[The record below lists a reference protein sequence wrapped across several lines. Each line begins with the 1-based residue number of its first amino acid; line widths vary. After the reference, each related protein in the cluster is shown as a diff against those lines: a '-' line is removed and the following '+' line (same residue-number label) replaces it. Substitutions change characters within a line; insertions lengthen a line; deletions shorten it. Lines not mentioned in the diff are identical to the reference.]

1 MSVEVRQLLN
11 KGVDP
16 NEIVED
22 YSLLHHAI
30 RAGDADLVNTL
41 VQNGADTSS
50 PNCKKIPPIHFACEQ
65 KQNEC
70 LKMLIYNR
78 ADVNLKLA
86 NGCTPLFTAIAADNT
101 EAVGILLENGAD
113 PNIQSGANDLPIFL
127 AVDRKNSEVVDMLLA
142 SGSQTNVG
150 TKCAIILAIRRG
162 DLESTRLIL
171 ADHPDDEMCKDSRG
185 LTPLEVAVGLKD
197 PSFELLLL
205 ATHKPTKSIG
215 EEFVNGIRDSILD
228 DMAQERDAFSQ
239 DPLSINNLPEF
250 LDSVAVTEHTLWRFG
265 ELISLQLIEVR
276 DKLAELRDKAKN
288 ISPLER
294 SLNDLRI
301 LWDAKIKETERRHK
315 TLSAQVFTPESRAAL
330 QRWQQVLNDRK
341 AFFDDMISKANSLAG
356 NVGNTQEE
364 LEFYENMSEV
374 LSTYRNWEN
383 EQTKPFQTEIVEFTK
398 KTQQFLAP
406 HAREPGMSD
415 VFVALK
421 ALNDQIAETS
431 PQLFEVK
438 NSSRSTSRAHSRRSK
453 K

>member
-1 MSVEVRQLLN
+1 MVEVRQLLN

-30 RAGDADLVNTL
+30 RSGDAELVNTL
-41 VQNGADTSS
+41 VQNGADTAA
-50 PNCKKIPPIHFACEQ
+50 PNCKKMAPIHFACEQ

-70 LKMLIYNR
+70 LKMLIFNR

-113 PNIQSGANDLPIFL
+113 PNIQSSTNDLPIFL
-127 AVDRKNSEVVDMLLA
+127 AVDRKNSEAVDMLLA
-142 SGSQTNVG
+142 SGSQTSIG
-150 TKCAIILAIRRG
+150 TKCAIILAIKRG

-185 LTPLEVAVGLKD
+185 YTPLEVSVGLKD

-215 EEFVNGIRDSILD
+215 EDFVDGIRDSILD
-228 DMAQERDAFSQ
+228 DMAQQRDAFTQ
-239 DPLSINNLPEF
+239 DPMTINNLPEF

-265 ELISLQLIEVR
+265 ELITLQSLEVR
-276 DKLAELRDKAKN
+276 DKLSELREKAKN
-288 ISPLER
+288 ISPLEK

-301 LWDAKIKETERRHK
+301 MWDAKIKETERRHK
-315 TLSAQVFTPESRAAL
+315 TLSTQVFTPESRAAL

-341 AFFDDMISKANSLAG
+341 AFFDDLISKANSMSG
-356 NVGNTQEE
+356 TTTNIQEE
-364 LEFYENMSEV
+364 LQFYERMNDV
-374 LSTYRNWEN
+374 LASYKNWEN
-383 EQTKPFQTEIVEFTK
+383 EQTKPYQAEIVEFTK
-398 KTQQFLAP
+398 KTQQALAP
-406 HAREPGMSD
+406 RARDPGMSD
-415 VFVALK
+415 VFSALK
-421 ALNDQIAETS
+421 ALNDQIAETN

-438 NSSRSTSRAHSRRSK
+438 TTSRSASRAHSRRSK
-453 K
+453 R